1 MAAERGKESQW
12 RTERQRESLCQKTGY
27 EFESSPAG
35 RRLKE
40 RVVLRP
46 YVRDEKEAHICEN
59 SK

>member
-1 MAAERGKESQW
+1 MAEERRQKPRW
-12 RTERQRESLCQKTGY
+12 WIERQGESLREKARH

-40 RVVLRP
+40 RLVLRP
-46 YVRDEKEAHICEN
+46 YVRDEKEAYIGEN